1 MGVKIGLIGLA
12 GSGKDTA
19 ALLIREILVERG
31 IDRVDYKI
39 DRFAK
44 PLKEAAREV
53 FGDTF
58 DDRDVKEVPVKVDQ
72 DTMIEASFKALRKCK
87 LTEAEMDKA
96 SELFFEHL
104 GFCNHLSP
112 RKYQQLLGTEV
123 GRATRSTVWSD
134 RITKSTANLIVPDV
148 RFGGEVVDHNI
159 LITRHPIGLHG
170 SVHASEVLATEM
182 QLGLDTSY
190 DAMFTNNGTI
200 DELKTKLREHIL
212 TLVKQGVI

>member
-1 MGVKIGLIGLA
+1 MRIGLIGLA
-12 GSGKDTA
+12 ASGKDTA
-19 ALLIREILVERG
+19 AEILQRILSEHG
-31 IDRVDYKI
+31 KTYKI

-87 LTEAEMDKA
+87 LTEAELDKA
-96 SELFFEHL
+96 SELFFDHI
-104 GFCNHLSP
+104 GFYQFLSP

-123 GRATRSTVWSD
+123 GRATRGTVWSD
-134 RITKSTANLIVPDV
+134 RLTKSNRNLVVPDV
-148 RFGGEVVDHNI
+148 RFTGEMLDYNI
-159 LITRHPIGLHG
+159 LITRYPVNLQG
-170 SVHASEVLATEM
+170 SVHASELLATEM

-200 DELKTKLREHIL
+200 EELKTKLREHIL

>member
-1 MGVKIGLIGLA
+1 MKLGLIGLA
-12 GSGKDTA
+12 GAGKDTA
-19 ALLIREILVERG
+19 AEILQ
-31 IDRVDYKI
+31 RVLSEYGKAYKI

-44 PLKEAAREV
+44 PLKQAAREV
-53 FGDTF
+53 FGDKF

-72 DTMIEASFKALRKCK
+72 DIMIEASFKALRSCH
-87 LTEAEMDKA
+87 LTDDEMDKA

-159 LITRHPIGLHG
+159 LITRHPVGLG

-200 DELKTKLREHIL
+200 EELKTKLREHIL

>member
-1 MGVKIGLIGLA
+1 MKIGLIGLA
-12 GSGKDTA
+12 GAGKDTA
-19 ALLIREILVERG
+19 ALLIQKILTDNG
-31 IDRVDYKI
+31 KAYKI

-44 PLKEAAREV
+44 PLKDAAREV
-53 FGDTF
+53 FGATF

-72 DTMIEASFKALRKCK
+72 DTMIEASFKALRKCR

-104 GFCNHLSP
+104 GFWNYLSP

-123 GRATRSTVWSD
+123 GRAARSTVWSD

-148 RFGGEVVDHNI
+148 RFDGEVVDYNI
-159 LITRHPIGLHG
+159 LITRHPVGVG

-182 QLGLDTSY
+182 QLGLNESY
-190 DAMFTNNGTI
+190 DAMFTNTGTI
-200 DELKTKLREHIL
+200 DELESKLRTHIENL
-212 TLVKQGVI
+212 IKQEVI